1 MTDLSWLLWLGVGS
15 LVLYEGLA
23 ALSQLLHWLRRIPT
37 ISERVWR
44 FNRRRRWAKWAL
56 LACLVVLTLHLCFH
70 WLGYGDHTDPH
81 PSPLVRTIDPCV
93 EDRTC
98 VD

>member
-1 MTDLSWLLWLGVGS
+1 MSDLSWLLWLGVGS
-15 LVLYEGLA
+15 LVLYEALA

-44 FNRRRRWAKWAL
+44 FNKKHRWGKWVL
-56 LACLVVLTLHLCFH
+56 LGALVVLTLHLCFH
-70 WLGYGDHTDPH
+70 WLGYGHPD
-81 PSPLVRTIDPCV
+81 PSPVVVQTVDPCV
-93 EDRTC
+93 EEMTC